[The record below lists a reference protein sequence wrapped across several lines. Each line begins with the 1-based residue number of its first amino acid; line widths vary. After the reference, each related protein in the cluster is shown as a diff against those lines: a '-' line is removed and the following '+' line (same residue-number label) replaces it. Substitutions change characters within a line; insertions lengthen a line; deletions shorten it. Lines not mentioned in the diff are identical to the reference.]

1 MDTPRDDLGVREV
14 LHLLDG
20 PVVDA
25 STGLSHIA
33 VVTDQGSL
41 FTWGKG
47 LDFQLGHG
55 NKTERSEP
63 HILFD
68 PRDVKWKLGAMR

>member
-20 PVVDA
+20 QVIEA
-25 STGLSHIA
+25 SAGLSHAA

-41 FTWGKG
+41 FTWGK
-47 LDFQLGHG
+47 
-55 NKTERSEP
+55 
-63 HILFD
+63 
-68 PRDVKWKLGAMR
+68 VGAPG